1 METMATPRRYERT
14 TNRIHP
20 LKFALWTA
28 MASITMMFVAF
39 TSAYMVRR
47 ASGNWLEFELPRMFF
62 MSTIVLLISSVFLHM
77 SFKSFVGGQEAK
89 YKFTLWISFIL
100 GVSFLVLQNQGCTA
114 LFNNGIDLKGNPA
127 GSFVYVLAIVHGLH
141 IIGGLATLI
150 VGLLMAYTRKYK
162 VTEKRRINF
171 DLTLQ
176 YWHFV
181 DLLWVYLL
189 IFLYIS
195 R

>member
-1 METMATPRRYERT
+1 
-14 TNRIHP
+14 
-20 LKFALWTA
+20 
-28 MASITMMFVAF
+28 MASITMMFGAF
-39 TSAYMVRR
+39 TSAYLVRR
-47 ASGNWLEFELPRMFF
+47 ASGNWLEFELPQIFF
-62 MSTIVLLISSVFLHM
+62 VSTIVLLISSLFLHM
-77 SFKSFVGGQEAK
+77 SYKSFIGGQESR
-89 YKFTLWISFIL
+89 YKSTLIISFIL
-100 GVSFLVLQNQGCTA
+100 GVAFLILQYQGWIA

-127 GSFVYVLAIVHGLH
+127 GSFVYVLTGVHALH
-141 IIGGLATLI
+141 IIGGLAALI
-150 VGLLMAYTRKYK
+150 VGLLMAFSRKFK

>member
-1 METMATPRRYERT
+1 MTTPRRYERT

-20 LKFALWTA
+20 LKFALWIA
-28 MASITMMFVAF
+28 MASITMMFGAF
-39 TSAYMVRR
+39 TSAYLVRR
-47 ASGNWLEFELPRMFF
+47 ASGNWLEFDLPQIFF
-62 MSTIVLLISSVFLHM
+62 VSTIVLLISSVFLHI
-77 SFKSFVGGQEAK
+77 SFKSFVGGKESR
-89 YKFTLWISFIL
+89 YKTTLIISFIL
-100 GVSFLVLQNQGCTA
+100 GVAFLILQYQGWLA

-127 GSFVYVLAIVHGLH
+127 GSFVYVLTGVHALH
-141 IIGGLATLI
+141 IIGGLATLV
-150 VGLLMAYTRKYK
+150 VGLLMAFTRKYK

>member
-1 METMATPRRYERT
+1 MTTPRRYERT

-20 LKFALWTA
+20 LKFALWIA
-28 MASITMMFVAF
+28 MASITMMFGAF
-39 TSAYMVRR
+39 TSAYLVRR
-47 ASGNWLEFELPRMFF
+47 ASGNWLEFDLPQIFF
-62 MSTIVLLISSVFLHM
+62 VSTIVLLISSVFLHI
-77 SFKSFVGGQEAK
+77 SFKSFVGGKESR
-89 YKFTLWISFIL
+89 YKTTLIISFIL
-100 GVSFLVLQNQGCTA
+100 GVAFLILQYQGWLA
-114 LFNNGIDLKGNPA
+114 LFNNGIDLKGNP
-127 GSFVYVLAIVHGLH
+127 
-141 IIGGLATLI
+141 
-150 VGLLMAYTRKYK
+150 
-162 VTEKRRINF
+162 TEKRRINF